1 MTTRKTEKIVETVG
15 HAFEDVL
22 GVPANTTEL
31 SKTRVTSELAV
42 SSDYD
47 EKDVEIEEDIVDIQD
62 KALELHE
69 TLLDEIDQAEQSKK
83 ARLAEVA
90 GQLLNTALSAT
101 EKRRVMKQHID
112 LLKQKDRVLANRG
125 GGGGPT
131 NTIAFVGS
139 LEDAL
144 DAIDSHSRKVES
156 EDTSVIEH
164 DVDDEN

>member
-1 MTTRKTEKIVETVG
+1 MTTRKTEKIVENTG

-22 GVPANTTEL
+22 GVPANTTEIAR
-31 SKTRVTSELAV
+31 TRVTSELTVGA
-42 SSDYD
+42 DYD
-47 EKDVEIEEDIVDIQD
+47 EKDIEIEEDIVDIQD

-69 TLLDEIDQAEQSKK
+69 TMLDAIDGAEQSKK

-112 LLKQKDRVLANRG
+112 LLKQKDRVLSSRG
-125 GGGGPT
+125 GNTT
-131 NTIAFVGS
+131 NNIAFVGS

-144 DAIDSHSRKVES
+144 RAIDSNSGKVDS
-156 EDTSVIEH
+156 DDSPIIEH
-164 DVDDEN
+164 DTTEEN